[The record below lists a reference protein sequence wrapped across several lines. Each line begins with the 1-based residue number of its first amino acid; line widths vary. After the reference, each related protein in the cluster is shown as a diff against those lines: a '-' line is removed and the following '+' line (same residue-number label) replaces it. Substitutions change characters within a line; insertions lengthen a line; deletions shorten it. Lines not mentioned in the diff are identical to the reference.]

1 MLFTLIDKEARKKE
15 RKAYKERK
23 ENYKKAIKQCK
34 TKEERDAVN
43 TAAFD
48 SWITRLQPEEVEG

>member
-23 ENYKKAIKQCK
+23 ENYKKAIKVCK
-34 TKEERDAVN
+34 TKEQKAVVN
-43 TAAFD
+43 TLAFD
-48 SWITRLQPEEVEG
+48 SWLTQV